1 MEYLFPKQ
9 ILDFGEV
16 KHQVYTMEEWL
27 NPICDTQIPEAA
39 AGFALGAATYIAGWF
54 FHWPSA
60 FLIIPVISLLLG
72 LHQLLVW
79 SRGIIGEHIMEQRW
93 ADPAYIEAK
102 KMLEDAY
109 DSLEGMQKK
118 FNIAYR
124 VKELYTRFADNMQ
137 VDIQH
142 CGDAYTVKFSA
153 TVCKN
158 LGDQISYTDQDFAS
172 FDMSREMV
180 EKTFRENTVDFS
192 WLDGEAASARENLCR
207 TAKRLSEKLS
217 ENSVVQKVL
226 KTKPEEQKF
235 LLACQ
240 DDNIL

>member
-9 ILDFGEV
+9 TPDFREV
-16 KHQVYTMEEWL
+16 EHQVYTLKEWL
-27 NPICDTQIPEAA
+27 DPICDTQLQEAA
-39 AGFALGAATYIAGWF
+39 AGLALGAATYIAGLF
-54 FHWPSA
+54 FHWSSA
-60 FLIIPVISLLLG
+60 CLIIPVVFILFG
-72 LHQLLVW
+72 FHQLLVW

-102 KMLEDAY
+102 EMLKDTY
-109 DSLEGMQKK
+109 YSLEEMQKK

-124 VKELYTRFADNMQ
+124 VKELYARFADNMQ

-158 LGDQISYTDQDFAS
+158 LGDQISYTDRDFAS
-172 FDMSREMV
+172 FDMNREMV

-192 WLDGEAASARENLCR
+192 WLDGEAASAKENLCR
-207 TAKRLSEKLS
+207 TAKRLS

>member
-9 ILDFGEV
+9 TPDFREV

-27 NPICDTQIPEAA
+27 NPICDTQIQEAA
-39 AGFALGAATYIAGWF
+39 ASFVLSAITYVAGSF
-54 FHWPSA
+54 FHWPNIC
-60 FLIIPVISLLLG
+60 LIIPVVFLLFG

-79 SRGIIGEHIMEQRW
+79 SRGIIGEHIMDRRRS
-93 ADPAYIEAK
+93 DPAYIEAK

-109 DSLEGMQKK
+109 HSLEGMQEK

-172 FDMSREMV
+172 FDMSPEMV

-192 WLDGEAASARENLCR
+192 WLDGEAASAKENLCR
-207 TAKRLSEKLS
+207 TAKRLS

-240 DDNIL
+240 DDHIL